1 MHCVA
6 LDDADVAIDICELWG
21 PSTRCAH
28 ADMVLNDLQYEDTAQ
43 KMLLVDLLRLLL
55 SHVHSHV
62 VLSSCMHSTRK
73 EKVANTFMLEI
84 LAALL
89 EASIH
94 FIKFNLMHRVA

>member
-1 MHCVA
+1 M
-6 LDDADVAIDICELWG
+6 L
-21 PSTRCAH
+21 PSTYVSFGALQRAAH
-28 ADMVLNDLQYEDTAQ
+28 VDMVLNDLHYEDTAQ

-89 EASIH
+89 EASMH
-94 FIKFNLMHRVA
+94 FLKLNSMHRVA

>member
-1 MHCVA
+1 MRM
-6 LDDADVAIDICELWG
+6 L
-21 PSTRCAH
+21 PSTYVSLAAH
-28 ADMVLNDLQYEDTAQ
+28 ADMMLNDLQYADTAQ

-89 EASIH
+89 EADRKS
-94 FIKFNLMHRVA
+94 VV